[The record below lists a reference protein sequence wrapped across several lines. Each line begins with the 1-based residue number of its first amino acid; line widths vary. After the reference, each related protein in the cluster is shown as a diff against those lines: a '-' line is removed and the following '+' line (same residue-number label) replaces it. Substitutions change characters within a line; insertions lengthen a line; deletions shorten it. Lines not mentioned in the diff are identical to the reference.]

1 MQDQFIKLGFDTM
14 LSLHDLEAN
23 AKEPN
28 NNSNLSYFQNI
39 SLIFLLLKYVWGR
52 RQVSSL
58 P

>member
-39 SLIFLLLKYVWGR
+39 SLIFLLLKYV
-52 RQVSSL
+52 
-58 P
+58 